1 MSNDPLIEQLAEKYT
16 LEEVYA
22 IAKDCVRCPLSQ
34 SRTKVVFGEGDSQ
47 TKLMFVGE
55 APGEQEDIQARPFV
69 GRAGKFLDQLLKLA
83 DLDRS
88 KVYIT
93 NTVKCRPPNNRKP
106 RKGEMEKCS
115 PYLKKQI
122 ELIKPK
128 VICILGSSSLEALL
142 GKTGPISEL
151 RGKPIEKEEI
161 TYFVTFH
168 PAATLYNPAAK
179 EDMERDMLSLKELLE
194 RKKIRI

>member
-1 MSNDPLIEQLAEKYT
+1 MSSDPLIEQLAEKCT
-16 LEEVYA
+16 LEEVYD
-22 IAKDCVRCPLSQ
+22 IAKDCVRCSLSQ

-83 DLDRS
+83 GLERS

-106 RKGEMEKCS
+106 RKGEMEKCN

-122 ELIKPK
+122 ELIQPK
-128 VICILGSSSLEALL
+128 VICILGSASLEALL
-142 GKTGPISEL
+142 GKTAPISEL
-151 RGKPIEKEEI
+151 RGKPIEKGEI

-179 EDMERDMLSLKELLE
+179 GDMERDMLSLKELLE
-194 RKKIRI
+194 KKKIKI